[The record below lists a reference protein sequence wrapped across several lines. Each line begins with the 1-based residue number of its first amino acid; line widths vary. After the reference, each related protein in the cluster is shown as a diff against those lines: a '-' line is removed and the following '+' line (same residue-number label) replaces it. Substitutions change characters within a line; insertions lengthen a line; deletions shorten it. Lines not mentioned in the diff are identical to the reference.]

1 MNEKEKDNRPAS
13 KKKGRKKNPRIER
26 GLKCLS
32 CGNNKAWT
40 NRGDT
45 MPLYSFKCTKCGK
58 VIR

>member
-1 MNEKEKDNRPAS
+1 MNEKETS
-13 KKKGRKKNPRIER
+13 KNNETKKNPRIER
-26 GLKCLS
+26 GVKCPS

-40 NRGDT
+40 SRGET